1 MSVDFCQE
9 GNTVKS
15 FLHSPLDGR
24 VNSRLGRRGQLSF
37 WDRSTGK
44 VKKIA
49 LGLIIFVTA
58 PLLVTSLAA
67 SVTIGSGNI
76 EFGQGSQQAV
86 ACDSTVFLAF
96 TQSWYP
102 AGSYFKVDRITIAGI
117 DTAACA
123 SKKFTVRV
131 ISSGATGAT
140 AYTGLPSSTSAC
152 QSVGT
157 EEPIATNSANS
168 SILAN
173 SLTLTLTASSSNGV
187 LTAPVAKNSAGAVVV
202 ATGVTG
208 ALNIGFPSLFNGVT
222 TTATNAASAQGADLN
237 FELGGTA
244 FYLNGACVA
253 RGTVE
258 TTS

>member
-168 SILAN
+168 
-173 SLTLTLTASSSNGV
+173 LTLTLAASSINGV

-208 ALNIGFPSLFNGVT
+208 ALNIGSASLFNGVT